1 MAKATKKKPVRRLP
15 ASQEAL
21 AGVIIKAML
30 DAMCLAVIELESGKD
45 PYKVA
50 GQLRRCVRTLTKK

>member
-1 MAKATKKKPVRRLP
+1 MAKATKKKPARRLP
-15 ASQEAL
+15 TGSEAS
-21 AGVIIKAML
+21 AGVIIRAMM